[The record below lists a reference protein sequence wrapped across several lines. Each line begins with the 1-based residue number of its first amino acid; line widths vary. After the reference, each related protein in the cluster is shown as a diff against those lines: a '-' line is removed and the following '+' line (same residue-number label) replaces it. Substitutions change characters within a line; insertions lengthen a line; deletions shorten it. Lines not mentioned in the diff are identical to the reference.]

1 METYS
6 RIDRFRCVGGNP
18 ERSNM
23 TRTNMLTGL
32 AILSAAIA
40 LPAASAAQSPPEE
53 IVVTGNYGRAP
64 DSVRTLSQSVS
75 YADLDLST
83 KAGLE
88 EMRRRVNLT
97 ARFLCD
103 KLGESGTGGPLA
115 PSCRQAAS
123 NDAMKRVGTLES
135 SFAPR
140 GTTWVSPPA
149 WSAPYPSDWNT
160 RYP

>member
-1 METYS
+1 MIIRKT
-6 RIDRFRCVGGNP
+6 
-18 ERSNM
+18 M
-23 TRTNMLTGL
+23 TVALV
-32 AILSAAIA
+32 AAGIA
-40 LPAASAAQSPPEE
+40 LPQLALAQGAPEE
-53 IVVTGNYGRAP
+53 IVVTGNYGRVP

-83 KAGLE
+83 KAGRD
-88 EMRRRVNLT
+88 EMQHRLKLT

-103 KLGESGTGGPLA
+103 KLGESTTGDSLA
-115 PSCRQAAS
+115 PSCRDAAVA
-123 NDAMKRVGTLES
+123 DANKRLGTIEG

-149 WSAPYPSDWNT
+149 WSAPYPSDWST